1 MKKSI
6 LMMGALITF
15 TIGGFTLG
23 TPVKTNTIIY
33 GVNSSVK
40 ILNDTDNEIKIH
52 TGSGVV
58 TLNANGGSTSISC
71 NVGTKI
77 YTAPNGSKKDLIFEI
92 DDTMCDK
99 TVKLSKYLD

>member
-1 MKKSI
+1 MKKI
-6 LMMGALITF
+6 ALILIAAS
-15 TIGGFTLG
+15 TIAVGSFAT
-23 TPVKTNTIIY
+23 TSPAPVNTIVY

-40 ILNDTDNEIKIH
+40 ILNDTDNELKIH

-92 DDTMCDK
+92 DESMCDK

>member
-1 MKKSI
+1 MKKMI
-6 LMMGALITF
+6 LIVVAASTF
-15 TIGGFTLG
+15 VMANFAIG
-23 TPVKTNTIIY
+23 TPVPSNEMLFGI
-33 GVNSSVK
+33 NSSVK
-40 ILNDTDNEIKIH
+40 ILNDTDNELKIH

-92 DDTMCDK
+92 DESMCDK
-99 TVKLSKYLD
+99 TVKLSKYIK

>member
-1 MKKSI
+1 MKRLI
-6 LMMGALITF
+6 LITLTLSVLTMAGF
-15 TIGGFTLG
+15 AIGN
-23 TPVKTNTIIY
+23 PVKSNEVIY
-33 GVNSSVK
+33 SLGGSVK
-40 ILNDTDNEIKIH
+40 ILNDTDNEMKIH

-77 YTAPNGSKKDLIFEI
+77 YTAPNGSKKDLLFEI
-92 DDTMCDK
+92 DDSMCDK